1 MSPLQGFPLTGG
13 LAGAIFYWPVAGRV
27 KMERTLIRDLWGK
40 AGQAVT
46 ICGWVHIQRDQGG
59 IRFLV
64 IRDITGLIQVVVLKK
79 SSAFENAGKL
89 TLESLVKIN
98 GLCKL
103 EKQAPGGLEV
113 QAETIEVLSLAEPN
127 LPIQVVEKSGNEAEL
142 PIRLDWRFLD
152 LRKPE
157 KALVF
162 KVWTAME
169 QAFRHYCISNG
180 YIEIHSPKT
189 VVTSTE
195 SGSELFEI
203 KYFGRTAYLAQSP
216 QLYKQMAMTAGF
228 EKVFEVGPVFRANP
242 SFTSRHDTEFTMYDI
257 EMSFINSHHDL
268 MAEEERLITSMMGS
282 IKEQYG
288 EAIMQAYGQGVIV
301 PTHPFPRLTLCEAKS
316 ILSGLGIKSEKH
328 DDMSP
333 EEERAICQY
342 VKEKYA
348 HEFVFI
354 HEFPASGRAFYTM
367 KLESDP
373 TLTKSFDLLFKGIEI
388 TSGAQREH
396 RHEILKNQIQEKGF
410 KLEPFESYLNFFR
423 YGCPPHGGFAP
434 GPSRI
439 LMQIFGA
446 STVREVTYIYRG
458 VNRLTP

>member
-1 MSPLQGFPLTGG
+1 
-13 LAGAIFYWPVAGRV
+13 V
-27 KMERTLIRDLWGK
+27 ERTLIRDLK
-40 AGQAVT
+40 KKTGQEV
-46 ICGWVHIQRDQGG
+46 IISGWVHIQRDQGS
-59 IRFLV
+59 IRFLI
-64 IRDITGLIQVVVLKK
+64 IRDISGLIQVVVIKR
-79 SSAFENAGKL
+79 SPAFENAGKL
-89 TLESLVKIN
+89 TQESVVKVT
-98 GLCKL
+98 GLCKA
-103 EKQAPGGLEV
+103 ERQAPGGLEI
-113 QAETIEVLSLAEPN
+113 QAETIEILSLAEPN
-127 LPIQVVEKSGNEAEL
+127 LPIQVVEKGINEAEL
-142 PIRLDWRFLD
+142 PLRLDWRFLD

-169 QAFRHYCISNG
+169 RAFREYCINHG

-189 VVTSTE
+189 VITSTE

-203 KYFGRTAYLAQSP
+203 KYFNQTAYLAQSP
-216 QLYKQMAMTAGF
+216 QLYKQMAMAAGL

-257 EMSFINSHHDL
+257 EISFITSHHDL
-268 MAEEERLITSMMGS
+268 MDEEERLMVAMLSA

-288 EAIMQAYGQGVIV
+288 AAITQSYGQEVVI
-301 PTHPFPRLTLCEAKS
+301 PTLPFPRLTLMEAKT
-316 ILSGLGIKSEKH
+316 ILTGLGVTGEKN
-328 DDMSP
+328 DDLSP

-342 VKEKYA
+342 VKEKHG

-354 HEFPASGRAFYTM
+354 HEFPASGRAFYSM
-367 KLESDP
+367 KLEADH

-396 RHEILKNQIQEKGF
+396 RYEVLKQQIQEKGF
-410 KLEPFESYLNFFR
+410 KHDPFASYLNFFK

-434 GPSRI
+434 GPTRMLMRI
-439 LMQIFGA
+439 FNT
-446 STVREVTYIYRG
+446 STVREVTYLYRG

>member
-1 MSPLQGFPLTGG
+1 
-13 LAGAIFYWPVAGRV
+13 
-27 KMERTLIRDLWGK
+27 MERTQIRGLGEK
-40 AGQAVT
+40 AGQLVTVCGFVHAV
-46 ICGWVHIQRDQGG
+46 RNQGS
-59 IRFLV
+59 ISFII

-79 SSAFENAGKL
+79 SAALENAGKL
-89 TLESLVKIN
+89 SLESVVKVT
-98 GLCKL
+98 GLCKA
-103 EKQAPGGLEV
+103 EKQAPGGIEV
-113 QAETIEVLSLAEPN
+113 QAETLEILSLAESN

-142 PIRLDWRFLD
+142 PLRLDWRFLD

-157 KALVF
+157 KALIF

-169 QAFRHYCISNG
+169 QAFRSYCIASG
-180 YIEIHSPKT
+180 YIEIHTPKT

-203 KYFGRTAYLAQSP
+203 KYFDKAAYLAQSP
-216 QLYKQMAMTAGF
+216 QLYKQMAMAAGF

-257 EMSFINSHHDL
+257 EMSFIESHHEL
-268 MAEEERLITSMMGS
+268 MDEEERLMAAMLGS
-282 IKEQYG
+282 VNEQYG
-288 EAIMQAYGQGVIV
+288 EAILKACGQEVIV
-301 PTHPFPRLTLCEAKS
+301 PALPFPRLTLRETKE
-316 ILSGLGIKSEKH
+316 ILSGLGISSEKP
-328 DDMSP
+328 DDLSP
-333 EEERAICQY
+333 EEERAISQY
-342 VKEKYA
+342 VQEKSG

-354 HEFPASGRAFYTM
+354 HEWPASGRAFYSM

-373 TLTKSFDLLFKGIEI
+373 SLTKSFDLLFKGIEV

-396 RHEILKNQIQEKGF
+396 RYPVLKQQILDKGF

-434 GPSRI
+434 GPTRI
-439 LMQIFGA
+439 LMKLFNT

>member
-1 MSPLQGFPLTGG
+1 
-13 LAGAIFYWPVAGRV
+13 V
-27 KMERTLIRDLWGK
+27 ERTLIKDLK
-40 AGQAVT
+40 EKTGQEVT
-46 ICGWVHIQRDQGG
+46 ISGWVHIQRDQGS
-59 IRFLV
+59 IRFLI
-64 IRDITGLIQVVVLKK
+64 IRDVTGLIQVVVLKK
-79 SSAFENAGKL
+79 TVAFEYAGKL
-89 TLESLVKIN
+89 TLESVVKVT
-98 GLCKL
+98 GLCKA
-103 EKQAPGGLEV
+103 EIQAPGGLEI
-113 QAETIEVLSLAEPN
+113 QAETIEILSLAEPN
-127 LPIQVVEKSGNEAEL
+127 LPIQVVEKGVNEAEL
-142 PIRLDWRFLD
+142 PLRLDWRFLD

-169 QAFRHYCISNG
+169 WAFRDYCITHG

-203 KYFGRTAYLAQSP
+203 KYFGQTAYLAQSP
-216 QLYKQMAMTAGF
+216 QLYKQMAMAAGL

-268 MAEEERLITSMMGS
+268 MDEEERLMVAMLSA
-282 IKEQYG
+282 IKEQYSA
-288 EAIMQAYGQGVIV
+288 AITQSYGQEVVI
-301 PTHPFPRLTLCEAKS
+301 PTLPFPRLTLREAKT
-316 ILSGLGIKSEKH
+316 ILSSLGVTGEKN
-328 DDMSP
+328 DDLSP

-342 VKEKYA
+342 VKEKHQ

-354 HEFPASGRAFYTM
+354 HEFPASGRAFYSM

-396 RHEILKNQIQEKGF
+396 RYDILKQQIQEKGF
-410 KLEPFESYLNFFR
+410 KLEPFESYLNFFK

-434 GPSRI
+434 GPTRMLMRI
-439 LMQIFGA
+439 FNT
-446 STVREVTYIYRG
+446 STVREVTYLYRG

>member
-1 MSPLQGFPLTGG
+1 
-13 LAGAIFYWPVAGRV
+13 
-27 KMERTLIRDLWGK
+27 MERILIAGLKSK
-40 AGQAVT
+40 AGQTVT
-46 ICGWVHIQRDQGG
+46 ISGFVHALRNQGS
-59 IRFLV
+59 ISFII

-79 SSAFENAGKL
+79 SAAFENAGKL
-89 TLESLVKIN
+89 SLESVVKVT
-98 GLCKL
+98 GLCKA
-103 EKQAPGGLEV
+103 EKQAPGGIEI
-113 QAETIEVLSLAEPN
+113 QAESIEILSLAEPN
-127 LPIQVVEKSGNEAEL
+127 LPIQVVEKSGHEAEL
-142 PIRLDWRFLD
+142 PLRLDWRFLD

-169 QAFRHYCISNG
+169 QAFRGYCIANG
-180 YIEIHSPKT
+180 YIEIHTPKT

-203 KYFGRTAYLAQSP
+203 KYFDKAAYLAQSP
-216 QLYKQMAMTAGF
+216 QLYKQMAMAAGF

-268 MAEEERLITSMMGS
+268 MDEEEHMMVAMLGG
-282 IKEQYG
+282 IKERYG
-288 EAIMQAYGQGVIV
+288 EAIQKTCGQELIV
-301 PTHPFPRLTLCEAKS
+301 PALPFPRLTLRETKE
-316 ILSGLGIKSEKH
+316 ILGGLGVTGEKP
-328 DDMSP
+328 DDLSP
-333 EEERAICQY
+333 EEERCICQY
-342 VKEKYA
+342 IKEKHN

-354 HEFPASGRAFYTM
+354 HDWPASGRAFYSM
-367 KLESDP
+367 KLESDA

-396 RHEILKNQIQEKGF
+396 RYGVLKNQILEKGF

-434 GPSRI
+434 GPTRM
-439 LMQIFGA
+439 LMKIFNT
-446 STVREVTYIYRG
+446 STVREVTYLYRG